1 MHMHLFL
8 WCFFM
13 VKNCQKWVY
22 MGMGEIFLEIYKSCA
37 KEQQNTLP
45 GNIEEKKKID
55 RRKTLK
61 S

>member
-1 MHMHLFL
+1 
-8 WCFFM
+8 
-13 VKNCQKWVY
+13 